1 MRVLYLE
8 PFDSGSHAE
17 FTRVLVSGLDAEV
30 TALTLPGRHWKW
42 RMRGA
47 VPWWMQA
54 EPDAL
59 AARYDVIVA
68 SAYVPLAELRGLA
81 PALARVPAVLY
92 FHENQLTYPVREEH
106 AHERDHHFAFT
117 QIVSALAAD
126 LCVFNSAHN
135 RDGFITE
142 AERFV
147 RRMPDFVPDEAVA
160 ALRGRS
166 RVLGLPLRLPS
177 LGANELAPRGVDPS
191 TGPLIVWPHRW
202 EYDKHPELFF
212 AGLQGLIDRDLPFR
226 VAVCGQSFS
235 SVPDVFETMR
245 PILGDR
251 VVAWGRVEPRAAYED
266 LLRRADL
273 VVSTADHEFF
283 GAAMVEAAWCGAEPL
298 VPDALAYPEIFADRY
313 RYPHEEAFGPM
324 LEARVRWSLAGHSLR
339 ADRRSDF
346 ARYHADAMVPRYDA
360 LLREVVDQGRMC
372 ASS

>member
-17 FTRVLVSGLDAEV
+17 FTRTLVAGLDADV

-47 VPWWMQA
+47 VPWWVETEA
-54 EPDAL
+54 NAL
-59 AARYDVIVA
+59 SAGYDVIFA

-81 PALARVPAVLY
+81 PALATTPAVLY

-106 AHERDHHFAFT
+106 AHDRDHHYAFT

-126 LCVFNSAHN
+126 RCVFNSAHN
-135 RDGFITE
+135 RDGFLTE

-147 RRMPDFVPDEAVA
+147 RRMPDFVPASSVA
-160 ALRGRS
+160 AIRDRS
-166 RVLGLPLRLPS
+166 QVLGLPLRLPD
-177 LGANELAPRGVDPS
+177 LADADLAPRPVDPD

-212 AGLQGLIDRDLPFR
+212 EALQALIDRDLPFR
-226 VAVCGQSFS
+226 VAVCGQPFAT
-235 SVPDVFETMR
+235 VPDVFESMR

-251 VVAWGRVEPRAAYED
+251 VEAWGRVEPRAAYED
-266 LLRRADL
+266 LLLRADL

-298 VPDALAYPEIFADRY
+298 VPDRLAYPEIFGAQY
-313 RYPHEEAFGPM
+313 RYPHDEALASM
-324 LEARVRWSLAGHSLR
+324 LEARIRWALAGHSLR
-339 ADRRSDF
+339 ADRRAELGSYR
-346 ARYHADAMVPRYDA
+346 AEVMVPRYA
-360 LLREVVDQGRMC
+360 VLLREVARG
-372 ASS
+372 